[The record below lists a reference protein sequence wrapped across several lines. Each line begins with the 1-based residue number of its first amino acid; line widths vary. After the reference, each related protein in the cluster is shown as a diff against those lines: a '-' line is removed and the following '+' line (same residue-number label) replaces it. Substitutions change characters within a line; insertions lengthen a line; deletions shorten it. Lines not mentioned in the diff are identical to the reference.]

1 MGFRKTSVRRI
12 FIETPPPEA
21 SSKRH
26 HTNKNHEYFCELRR
40 IALFILSNRTTHT
53 IIGMI
58 PQFKVLLKSNEDES
72 ARLAFLKK
80 KRAEQLQQREAWV
93 RAAMFCTAALLILY
107 TQSFTRNQEKV
118 SEEDLGLVYTLYT
131 CSLLLLAGM
140 SVLWQ

>member
-1 MGFRKTSVRRI
+1 
-12 FIETPPPEA
+12 
-21 SSKRH
+21 
-26 HTNKNHEYFCELRR
+26 
-40 IALFILSNRTTHT
+40 
-53 IIGMI
+53 MI

-80 KRAEQLQQREAWV
+80 KRAEQLQQRESWV

>member
-1 MGFRKTSVRRI
+1 
-12 FIETPPPEA
+12 
-21 SSKRH
+21 
-26 HTNKNHEYFCELRR
+26 
-40 IALFILSNRTTHT
+40 
-53 IIGMI
+53 MI